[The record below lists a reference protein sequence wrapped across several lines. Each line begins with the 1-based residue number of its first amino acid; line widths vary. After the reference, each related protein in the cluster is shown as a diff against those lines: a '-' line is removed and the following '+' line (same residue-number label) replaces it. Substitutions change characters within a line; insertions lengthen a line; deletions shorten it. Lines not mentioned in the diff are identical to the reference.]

1 MSLMLRLL
9 AITLLLSSLA
19 EANASNKKVESF
31 LKNIFS
37 RNPNISSIEVKV
49 TNSAPL
55 KQYKGWSVYF
65 VELDALLKKEE
76 REVKQKMIWFSNG
89 STITKELFDINSGKD
104 IKDFVSLSFKDEY
117 YSKENLIY
125 GNANAKH
132 KVVIFSD
139 PLCPFCRNFVPGA
152 IEYMKKEPR
161 KFAVYY
167 YHFPLPSLHPAAVE
181 LVKAAVALELK
192 GRKNVVLDL
201 YKVKVNPREKS
212 KEKILEAF
220 NKTMNSNIKKSD
232 LLSKAVKEHIKHD
245 LEVADSVMI
254 NGTPT
259 IFFDGRVDKTK
270 KKYKEAK

>member
-19 EANASNKKVESF
+19 EANASDKKVESF
-31 LKNIFS
+31 LKNVFT
-37 RNPNISSIEVKV
+37 RNPNISSIKVKV

-65 VELDALLKKEE
+65 VELDAMLKKEE

-104 IKDFVSLSFKDEY
+104 IRDFVSLAFKDEY

-152 IEYMKKEPR
+152 IEYMKKAPR

-167 YHFPLPSLHPAAVE
+167 YHFPLPALHPAAVE

-201 YKVKVNPREKS
+201 YKVKVDPREKS

-220 NKTMNSNIKKSD
+220 NKAMNSNIKESD

-259 IFFDGRVDKTK
+259 IFFDGIVDKTK